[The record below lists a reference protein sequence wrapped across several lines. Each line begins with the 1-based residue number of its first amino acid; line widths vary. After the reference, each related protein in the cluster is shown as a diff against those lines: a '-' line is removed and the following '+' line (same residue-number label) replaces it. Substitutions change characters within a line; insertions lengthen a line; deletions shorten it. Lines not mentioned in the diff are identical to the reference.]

1 MGRRALAALG
11 GIALLASV
19 HDARAEL
26 LTPTSERVARVI
38 VADAVVAAR
47 IAEFI
52 RRNPGWAVSQGTYDP
67 YVRHAAR
74 VGGATSVTLTREQA
88 KARAVAFLSRN
99 ADLVGVQ
106 AAELARL
113 TVTVS
118 DGVAGSVEGDAT
130 IAHVVR
136 FEGRGIAQ
144 PGFERFRAFERS
156 LDLVA
161 YVFSDGAVGKLDA
174 HVAPAIPPL
183 RMRPTPKIPA
193 NDPRIPGAVVG
204 RFVFRYEQVGVNRA
218 TGMRQHQRHG
228 VGNVSAAEV
237 QGVKLDVVEDAI
249 DGGVVYSLVYE
260 VTVLHRGRTLVF
272 RVDPDNASV
281 LRDPTPPGEILP

>member
-1 MGRRALAALG
+1 MGRGPLAALA

-26 LTPTSERVARVI
+26 LTPTSERVASPPVS
-38 VADAVVAAR
+38 DAVVAAR
-47 IAEFI
+47 VAEFV
-52 RRNPGWAVSQGTYDP
+52 RRNPGWLVSQASSP
-67 YVRHAAR
+67 WVRHAAR

-88 KARAVAFLSRN
+88 KAHAVAFLSRN

-113 TVTVS
+113 TATVS
-118 DGVAGSVEGDAT
+118 DGVVGSVEGDAT
-130 IAHVVR
+130 VAHVVR
-136 FEGRGIAQ
+136 FEGRGIVQ
-144 PGFERFRAFERS
+144 PGFDRFRVFERS
-156 LDLVA
+156 IDLAV

-174 HVAPAIPPL
+174 SVRPAIPPL

-204 RFVFRYEQVGVNRA
+204 RFVFRYEHVGVNRT
-218 TGMRQHQRHG
+218 TGMRQHQRYG
-228 VGNVSAAEV
+228 DGNVSAAEV

-260 VTVLHRGRTLVF
+260 VTVLHRDRTLVF